1 MKIFMTGGTG
11 FVGSFL
17 SRELAE
23 NGHDITILT
32 RREKPPEPAYARIS
46 YVTGDPTKEGE
57 WMTKVPEH
65 DWVINLAGA
74 SVFGY
79 WTEKRKKEIYDSRI
93 LTTRNLVRAVT
104 QGDRHT
110 VLCSTSAPG
119 YYGGRGEEI
128 LTEDSPAGDDFLGR
142 VAKDWEDEAFKARE
156 QGIRVVITRFGIVL
170 GKDGG
175 MLAKLVPLFKS
186 YMGGPAGDGSQWL
199 SWIHRLDQA
208 RAYMFLFD
216 NPEISGP
223 VNLCAPNPVRN
234 WDLAKALGRVL
245 NRPSFLRAPAFMLHL
260 AMGEMAEVIL
270 SGQRMIPKKLLDA
283 GFQFRFPTI
292 DEALA
297 DLLAEGGGST
307 EKAA

>member
-17 SRELAE
+17 SKELAQ

-32 RREKPPEPAYARIS
+32 RREKPPEPAHPSIS
-46 YVTGDPTKEGE
+46 YLTGDPTKEGG
-57 WMTKVPEH
+57 WMARVPEH

-79 WTEKRKKEIYDSRI
+79 WTEKKKKEIYDSRI
-93 LTTRNLVRAVT
+93 LTTRNLVRAIT

-119 YYGGRGEEI
+119 YYGSRGEET
-128 LTEDSPAGDDFLGR
+128 LTEDSLPGDDFLGR
-142 VAKDWEDEAFKARE
+142 VAKDWEDEAFKAQKE
-156 QGIRVVITRFGIVL
+156 GIRVVITRFGIVL
-170 GKDGG
+170 GKGG
-175 MLAKLVPLFKS
+175 GVLAQLVPLFKA
-186 YMGGPAGDGSQWL
+186 YMGGPAGDGSQWF
-199 SWIHRLDQA
+199 SWIHRLDQV
-208 RAYMFLFD
+208 RGYMFLFD
-216 NPEISGP
+216 HPEISGP

-245 NRPSFLRAPAFMLHL
+245 GRPSFLRAPAFMLRL

-270 SGQRMIPKKLLDA
+270 TGQKMIPKKLLDA
-283 GFQFRFPTI
+283 GFQFQFPTI

-297 DLLAEGGGST
+297 DLLRESGG
-307 EKAA
+307 